1 MSLRIPTR
9 AELEVHPKLGASW
22 EGFILQQIITRLG
35 AHRDEC
41 YFWRTHDGAELD
53 LLVVRGSQR
62 LGFEVKRTDAPRLT
76 PSMHIALADLKPDR
90 IDVVHA
96 GADTFSLA
104 PKVRAVA
111 ATRIL
116 DVLAPLRAG

>member
-1 MSLRIPTR
+1 MD
-9 AELEVHPKLGASW
+9 LEVHPKLGASW

-62 LGFEVKRTDAPRLT
+62 LDFEVKRTDSPRLT
-76 PSMHIALADLKPDR
+76 ASFHIALADLGPAR

-96 GADTFSLA
+96 GTDTFALA
-104 PKVRAVA
+104 PKVRALA
-111 ATRIL
+111 AAKIL
-116 DVLAPLRAG
+116 DDLAPLRPG